1 MAYAW
6 HMHGICMVYAWHMHG
21 IRMAYAWHAGSGA
34 PPRAAAAAASP
45 PPNRACSPGARIGAA
60 ARALLSRGHPSR
72 GSPFRCRASPLRRLS
87 RGLPCRAGRPCR
99 AHLCRAHAAHLC
111 PWGAAR
117 KSQQRQVTVMVVVA
131 STSASASPTVAVASA
146 AATTT
151 TTIAA
156 PTTTTVETAEPNVGL
171 ASKAATAA
179 ESACDLE
186 AEARTGATEASRMAE
201 VEMVAPQVC
210 SGACLAEHAWARRG
224 VRSARAARRPCRSG
238 WKASR
243 RSAARRSR
251 SPARAARGTAG
262 PAGALAR

>member
-1 MAYAW
+1 
-6 HMHGICMVYAWHMHG
+6 
-21 IRMAYAWHAGSGA
+21 MAYAWHAGSGA
-34 PPRAAAAAASP
+34 LPRAAAAAASP
-45 PPNRACSPGARIGAA
+45 PPSRACSPGARIGAA

-131 STSASASPTVAVASA
+131 SVVSASASMPVAVARA

-151 TTIAA
+151 TTPKVAT
-156 PTTTTVETAEPNVGL
+156 TTTTVETAEANVGQAL
-171 ASKAATAA
+171 KAATAA
-179 ESACDLE
+179 EAACDLE
-186 AEARTGATEASRMAE
+186 AEARTGAMGASRMAE

-210 SGACLAEHAWARRG
+210 SEACLAEHAWARRG